1 MEGWRGHYT
10 WSVGLVESWKI
21 KSVQFPGDTL
31 SDLATP
37 FFLSFLLSLFLFC
50 FVDRRRREKGEKIFI
65 LESRDFE
72 YLADKK
78 RILIHD
84 FELSVMIRQ
93 SLDYESL
100 KRDKSF
106 SDLMLLKMRLF

>member
-1 MEGWRGHYT
+1 MDFPVLGLTSFDGRQREAGGGVTKQRYTRGKGGKVEGWRGHYT

-37 FFLSFLLSLFLFC
+37 VLSFLFRRYT
-50 FVDRRRREKGEKIFI
+50 RRRREKEEKISI

-78 RILIHD
+78 RILTI
-84 FELSVMIRQ
+84 E
-93 SLDYESL
+93 
-100 KRDKSF
+100 
-106 SDLMLLKMRLF
+106 

>member
-37 FFLSFLLSLFLFC
+37 FFLSFFLYFFSVLLQTST
-50 FVDRRRREKGEKIFI
+50 EKGEKIFI

>member
-1 MEGWRGHYT
+1 MERGSGRIVENKKRPISWGYLVGSGYT
-10 WSVGLVESWKI
+10 V
-21 KSVQFPGDTL
+21 
-31 SDLATP
+31 
-37 FFLSFLLSLFLFC
+37 LSFLPSFFISFLFC
-50 FVDRRRREKGEKIFI
+50 YRRRREKGEKIFI

-106 SDLMLLKMRLF
+106 PDLILLKMRLF

>member
-1 MEGWRGHYT
+1 MERGSGRIVENKKRPISWGYLVGSGYT
-10 WSVGLVESWKI
+10 V
-21 KSVQFPGDTL
+21 
-31 SDLATP
+31 
-37 FFLSFLLSLFLFC
+37 LSFLPSFFISFLFC
-50 FVDRRRREKGEKIFI
+50 YRRRREKGEKIFI

-78 RILIHD
+78 RILN
-84 FELSVMIRQ
+84 FQ
-93 SLDYESL
+93 LDYESL